1 MPDQA
6 KEARV
11 NLAIQAIQLS
21 RKLSRR
27 ATAKLYNVPETTLRD
42 RINGAAPIAERRL
55 ANQLLTES
63 EEEVVV

>member
-21 RKLSRR
+21 RKLSCR
-27 ATAKLYNVPETTLRD
+27 AAAKLYNVPETTLRD
-42 RINGAAPIAERRL
+42 RMNGAAPIAERWL
-55 ANQLLTES
+55 VN
-63 EEEVVV
+63 